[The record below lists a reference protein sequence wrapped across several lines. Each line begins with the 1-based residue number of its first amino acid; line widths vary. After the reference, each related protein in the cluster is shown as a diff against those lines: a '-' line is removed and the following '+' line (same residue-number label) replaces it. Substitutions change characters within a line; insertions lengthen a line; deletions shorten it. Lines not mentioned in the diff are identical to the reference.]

1 MDEQTT
7 EYSAEQEREEQ
18 IARAELGRK
27 YKAANEVLDEVIN
40 EQRENVIRQLESAD
54 FGQDSDAI
62 GLVLYLRV
70 IKIFHDMIKA
80 KIDLGEIA
88 EKELSEDGD

>member
-1 MDEQTT
+1 MDEEIRT
-7 EYSAEQEREEQ
+7 SEQEREEQ

-27 YKAANEVLDEVIN
+27 YKAANEVLDEVFT
-40 EQRENVIRQLESAD
+40 EHREHIISQLESAD
-54 FGQDSDAI
+54 FGKDSDAI

-70 IKIFHDMIKA
+70 MKIFRDTMKA

-88 EKELSEDGD
+88 EKELSEDGE

>member
-1 MDEQTT
+1 MDE
-7 EYSAEQEREEQ
+7 EQRTLDGDREEQ

-27 YKAANEVLDEVIN
+27 YKAANEVLEEVIT
-40 EQRENVIRQLESAD
+40 EQRENVIRQLESGD
-54 FGQDSDAI
+54 FGTDNLAL

-70 IKIFHDMIKA
+70 LRIFTDSVKA

-88 EKELSEDGD
+88 EKELIKDGE